1 MNLPRRA
8 HAHSIGANSTER
20 LGHHITSVRRHL
32 TKHRQYITFVL
43 VVTVRVCVWVYI
55 FMATNLNHEYRSVS
69 SEYQIEAP
77 CVDRPSNHPKYQRGN
92 AGDLSFGDLY
102 VCTMLQH
109 AAVRTKLVRCG
120 DDIIILAPL
129 HSNLDSQAEALESG
143 VIGVPEKDVR
153 VYLGVL
159 RDVLLV
165 HARGHQ
171 LKRTKEAGCVTH
183 AEQLLGI
190 VSVSCTTDNLRGSHL
205 QLERTVPVRLD
216 STTTTTASCCRLR
229 EINMILQSEDAA
241 SLWHARVVHMCDSGA
256 GRDAVSKRTE
266 SGCRGTHAEGLIR
279 RRAGLA

>member
-109 AAVRTKLVRCG
+109 AAVRTKLHAWSKPPSGEQHCHIKAYLVRCG

-171 LKRTKEAGCVTH
+171 LKRTKEAGWDRLLVFVTRATKADCAH
-183 AEQLLGI
+183 A
-190 VSVSCTTDNLRGSHL
+190 
-205 QLERTVPVRLD
+205 
-216 STTTTTASCCRLR
+216 
-229 EINMILQSEDAA
+229 
-241 SLWHARVVHMCDSGA
+241 
-256 GRDAVSKRTE
+256 
-266 SGCRGTHAEGLIR
+266 
-279 RRAGLA
+279 